1 MARGGSRIGS
11 GRPPGAINARTRAIL
26 EQAASG
32 GETPFAYVLRIM
44 RDEEARD
51 VRRDNMAKAAIAY
64 LSKLSKR
71 WDVAGDEEEEPTP
84 EAETPR
90 SETEVAAPAALAER
104 SE

>member
-71 WDVAGDEEEEPTP
+71 WDVAGDEEEPTP